1 MNDKILE
8 TRDRA
13 SFERGVNAIC
23 NELVSVATN
32 YTRQEDRPCLSASL
46 APDSEQPGYLITVRL
61 GAGAPKYLEALAKDL
76 HEGIQEYYRSLETH
90 SPERL
95 AGLAAELQEE
105 VKNELG

>member
-46 APDSEQPGYLITVRL
+46 NHASGQPGYLIAVRL

-76 HEGIQEYYRSLETH
+76 HEGIQDYYRSLETPT
-90 SPERL
+90 PEHL
-95 AGLAAELQEE
+95 EGLAKELREE
-105 VKNELG
+105 VEDELG